1 MKTRILVGLFTLAV
15 SAAGTA
21 GWLTRGWLEDSHRLT
36 AIEAARQTASQA
48 LARESVIAGVVEAR
62 LSTLDANERIIDRG
76 IVREIQKPI
85 YRNVCLGA
93 DALRLLN
100 DAAAGRA
107 PDSTEPAD
115 PMPGNVAGAD

>member
-1 MKTRILVGLFTLAV
+1 MRTRILAGLFALAISV
-15 SAAGTA
+15 ASAAG
-21 GWLTRGWLEDSHRLT
+21 WLSRGWLEDSQRLT
-36 AIEAARQTASQA
+36 AIEAAKAAADQA

-76 IVREIQKPI
+76 IVREIQQPI

-100 DAAAGRA
+100 AAAAGRA
-107 PDSTEPAD
+107 PDSTDPAD
-115 PMPGNVAGAD
+115 PLPAGPPAAD

>member
-1 MKTRILVGLFTLAV
+1 MRTRILAGLFALAISV
-15 SAAGTA
+15 AGTA

-36 AIEAARQTASQA
+36 AIEAARETASQA

-62 LSTLDANERIIDRG
+62 LSRLDANERIIDRG

-107 PDSTEPAD
+107 PDSTDPAD
-115 PMPGNVAGAD
+115 PLPADAPTAD

>member
-1 MKTRILVGLFTLAV
+1 MRTRILAGLFALAISV
-15 SAAGTA
+15 AGTA

-36 AIEAARQTASQA
+36 AIEAARETASQA

-100 DAAAGRA
+100 DAAAGRV
-107 PDSTEPAD
+107 PDSTDTADPLPAD
-115 PMPGNVAGAD
+115 APAAD

>member
-1 MKTRILVGLFTLAV
+1 MKTRILATLFAV
-15 SAAGTA
+15 AIAAAASA
-21 GWLTRGWLEDSHRLT
+21 GWFTRGWLEDSQRLT
-36 AIEAARQTASQA
+36 AIEAANAATDKA

-62 LSTLDANERIIDRG
+62 LSMLDANERIIDRG

-93 DALRLLN
+93 DAIRLLN

-107 PDSTEPAD
+107 PDSTKPAD
-115 PMPGNVAGAD
+115 SLPGNAAAAD